1 MKTFCYEEIMK
12 IAGINAPKEDDSE
25 SYKESVHKR
34 YDNTVE
40 DAQKMAEAYDKMS
53 HLVNVMG
60 STEPMVKALLS
71 CVQSD
76 HRTLQQSFFGVIFKL
91 IEDYG
96 KTKYFDLRNEAS
108 VKACKDIAQFI
119 KDQGIYLPLV

>member
-12 IAGINAPKEDDSE
+12 IAGIKAPEDDDSD
-25 SYKESVHKR
+25 SYKESAHKR
-34 YDNTVE
+34 YTMAVE

-60 STEPMVKALLS
+60 STEPMVKALLA

-91 IEDYG
+91 IEEYG
-96 KTKYFDLRNEAS
+96 KSEYYDLRNEAS
-108 VKACKDIAQFI
+108 VKACMKIAKFI
-119 KDQGIYLPLV
+119 KDSDIYLPLV